1 MNGISSIPNLIPSL
15 GIDMVKTRGASN
27 QRSIV
32 LIVLLTIPLML
43 MSANGQQLQRNSL
56 VPQHPVPA
64 TGFVSGTSAL
74 RIPFELSSNIIFLH
88 VRVNGSEPLW
98 VVLDTGANATLL
110 DTNRAKTLGIK
121 VSGGG
126 DVEGV
131 GETSVAAGMA
141 KNVSF
146 SLPGVDFQ
154 ARVVVV
160 LPLSNLDRYVGRVVD
175 GVLGHDF
182 FSRFVVEIDYAARI
196 INVSEP
202 KSFQYSGTGDSI
214 PLELK
219 DNAPSVRARLNLP
232 GRAPV
237 EGNFRIDTGG
247 SHALILGTPFV
258 KTQKILESMSRTIAA
273 PSAGIGGETSMRLGR
288 VQSLQ
293 LGRFLLEKLVT
304 GLATSAK
311 GALANPDLSG
321 NIGDGILRRFKVIFD
336 YSNHRMILE
345 PNNRLREPFE
355 ADMSGMVLTA
365 EGVKLDAFTIF
376 FITEN
381 SPASEA
387 ALRVGDVIT
396 AIDKKPS
403 SALALDD
410 IREMFKQEGREHLLG
425 IKRGEQA
432 SEVKIT
438 LRSLI

>member
-1 MNGISSIPNLIPSL
+1 M
-15 GIDMVKTRGASN
+15 KTCGASN
-27 QRSIV
+27 RRLIV
-32 LIVLLTIPLML
+32 LIVLLSILLML
-43 MSANGQQLQRNSL
+43 MPANGQQLQRNSL
-56 VPQHPVPA
+56 APQQPAPA
-64 TGFVSGTSAL
+64 TGFFSGTSAL
-74 RIPFELSSNIIFLH
+74 HIPFELSSNIIFLQ

-98 VVLDTGANATLL
+98 FILDTGAAGSLL
-110 DTNRAKTLGIK
+110 DTNRAKALGIK

-126 DVEGV
+126 DIEGV

-160 LPLSNLDRYVGRVVD
+160 LPLSNLNRYIGHIVD
-175 GVLGHDF
+175 GILGHDF
-182 FSRFVVEIDYAARI
+182 FSRFVVEIDYVARI
-196 INVSEP
+196 INVYEP

-219 DNAPSVRARLNLP
+219 DNGPSVRARLNLP
-232 GRAPV
+232 GRVPL

-258 KTQKILESMSRTIAA
+258 KIQKILESMPKTIAA

-293 LGRFLLEKLVT
+293 LGRFVLEKLVT

-311 GALANPDLSG
+311 GALANPDFTG

-336 YSNHRMILE
+336 YRNHRMILE
-345 PNNRLREPFE
+345 PGDRLLEPFE
-355 ADMSGMVLTA
+355 SDMSGMVLTA
-365 EGVKLDAFTIF
+365 EGIKLDAFTIF
-376 FITEN
+376 HVTEN

-387 ALRVGDVIT
+387 GLRGGDVIT
-396 AIDKKPS
+396 AIDNKPS
-403 SALALDD
+403 SELVLDD
-410 IREMFKQEGREHLLG
+410 IREMFKHDGREHLLR

-432 SEVKIT
+432 SEVKIK
-438 LRSLI
+438 LRRLI

>member
-1 MNGISSIPNLIPSL
+1 MLS
-15 GIDMVKTRGASN
+15 
-27 QRSIV
+27 
-32 LIVLLTIPLML
+32 IPLML
-43 MSANGQQLQRNSL
+43 MRVNGQPLQRDSP
-56 VPQHPVPA
+56 VPQQPTPA
-64 TGFVSGTSAL
+64 TGFVAGTSAL
-74 RIPFELSSNIIFLH
+74 RIPFELSSNVIFLH

-98 VVLDTGANATLL
+98 FILDTGAAGTLL

-160 LPLSNLDRYVGRVVD
+160 LPLSNLNRYIGRVVD

-182 FSRFVVEIDYAARI
+182 FSRFVVEIDYAARV
-196 INVSEP
+196 INVYDP
-202 KSFQYSGTGDSI
+202 KGFQYSGPGDSI

-219 DNAPSVRARLNLP
+219 DNGPSVRARLNLP

-247 SHALILGTPFV
+247 SHALILDTPFV
-258 KTQKILESMSRTIAA
+258 KTQKVLESMSKTIAA
-273 PSAGIGGETSMRLGR
+273 PSAGVGGETSIRLGR

-293 LGRFLLEKLVT
+293 LGRFALEKPVT
-304 GLATSAK
+304 GFAQSAK
-311 GALANPDLSG
+311 GALANPDLTG
-321 NIGDGILRRFKVIFD
+321 NIGGGILRRFKVIFD
-336 YSNHRMILE
+336 YRNHRMILE
-345 PNNRLREPFE
+345 PNDRLREPFE
-355 ADMSGMVLTA
+355 SDMSGVVLTA

-376 FITEN
+376 YVTEN

-387 ALRVGDVIT
+387 GLRVGDVIT
-396 AIDKKPS
+396 AIDNKPS

-410 IREMFKQEGREHLLG
+410 VREMFKQEGREHLLS

-432 SEVKIT
+432 SKVKIK